1 MGDSQYSFS
10 LTTFSPSGKLV
21 QIEHAL
27 TAVGSGQTSLGIK
40 AANGVVIATEKK
52 LPSILVDETSVQK
65 IQTLTPNIGVVY
77 SGMGP
82 DSRVLVRKS
91 RKQAEQYYRLYK
103 ESIPVTQLVRETAAV
118 MQEFTQSGGVRPFG
132 VSLLVAGY
140 DDKGPQLYQV
150 DPSGSYFSWK
160 ASAMGKNVSNAK
172 TFLEKRYTEELEL
185 DDAVH
190 TAILTLKEGFEGQI
204 SGKNIEIGIIGND
217 KNAKMT
223 FSFKLDTANPG
234 FLTITNKSIHDP
246 LLTIATKRR
255 ILGFKVSA
263 SSSSSSSS
271 SSRSAKVFEEGQLER
286 PRWSGETPLS
296 RLVGTLIS
304 IKPLF
309 SILKLG
315 ARQAAAE
322 ADAATMSMVRRAI
335 PNASSLEEANQI
347 VRGNWLDAIE
357 KHHQQYSADFSIRD
371 ILDIGCS
378 VGVSTGYLADRF
390 PSAKVTGLDLSPYFL
405 SVAQYKE
412 KKRNQRKNPI
422 SWIHANGENTGL
434 PSESFDLVSIPY
446 VFHECPERAIRNI
459 VKESFRLLR
468 PGGTIAI
475 TDNSPKSK
483 ILQELPPVLFTLMKS
498 TEPFLDEYYLTDLER
513 VIKEAG
519 FANVQT
525 VLTDPRHRTVTATV
539 PY

>member
-1 MGDSQYSFS
+1 
-10 LTTFSPSGKLV
+10 
-21 QIEHAL
+21 
-27 TAVGSGQTSLGIK
+27 
-40 AANGVVIATEKK
+40 
-52 LPSILVDETSVQK
+52 
-65 IQTLTPNIGVVY
+65 
-77 SGMGP
+77 
-82 DSRVLVRKS
+82 
-91 RKQAEQYYRLYK
+91 
-103 ESIPVTQLVRETAAV
+103 
-118 MQEFTQSGGVRPFG
+118 
-132 VSLLVAGY
+132 
-140 DDKGPQLYQV
+140 
-150 DPSGSYFSWK
+150 
-160 ASAMGKNVSNAK
+160 
-172 TFLEKRYTEELEL
+172 
-185 DDAVH
+185 
-190 TAILTLKEGFEGQI
+190 
-204 SGKNIEIGIIGND
+204 
-217 KNAKMT
+217 MT
-223 FSFKLDTANPG
+223 FSFKLDTANPS
-234 FLTITNKSIHDP
+234 FFTITNKSIHDP
-246 LLTIATKRR
+246 LLKIATKRR

-271 SSRSAKVFEEGQLER
+271 SSSRSAEVFEEGQLER

-309 SILKLG
+309 SILKLVCISG
-315 ARQAAAE
+315 LILCVPAITSNAQHSTAEKTNIPWTEMTKEILDSDVYKELESIENPAIVYPDYYLNPFHAYDEGNLSWLAAAE

-335 PNASSLEEANQI
+335 PNASSLDEANQI

-390 PSAKVTGLDLSPYFL
+390 PSAKLTGLDLSPYFL

-434 PSESFDLVSIPY
+434 PSKSFDLVSIPY